1 MITVQ
6 QILSRCTEEQLE
18 SILSSS
24 QQIMSHME
32 FVANR
37 PSIELAGECEQY
49 WKVYG
54 INAMAFL
61 ELAAR
66 SQGTRKRVAEPIEQ
80 PQN

>member
-1 MITVQ
+1 MITIQ
-6 QILSRCTEEQLE
+6 QILSRCTDEQLE

-24 QQIMSHME
+24 QELMSHME

-66 SQGTRKRVAEPIEQ
+66 AQGTRKRESEPI
-80 PQN
+80 